1 MQVQVWGSHMKKLVI
16 VTAIAA
22 LGFGTAANAA
32 DLGIVHT
39 AAPAAYIAPAA
50 FNWTGFYIGLNGGA
64 GAAQSSVLGIDL
76 FDANGGF
83 GGLQAGYNHDLGGV
97 VFGVEADVQLSGI
110 KNDDALPGV
119 IPPVTGQ
126 IDSFGTVRARV
137 GLPVDRFMP
146 YITGGLAWANA
157 RLENPLVKETDTY
170 MGWTIGGGVEVAV
183 TDNITIK
190 GEYLYID
197 YGGAKFSGPF
207 DFDLTSHVARVGLN
221 YKF

>member
-1 MQVQVWGSHMKKLVI
+1 MPQSGR
-16 VTAIAA
+16 AA
-22 LGFGTAANAA
+22 TDF
-32 DLGIVHT
+32 
-39 AAPAAYIAPAA
+39 
-50 FNWTGFYIGLNGGA
+50 
-64 GAAQSSVLGIDL
+64 

-97 VFGVEADVQLSGI
+97 VLGVEADVQLSGI
-110 KNDDALPGV
+110 KNDDIFPGLV
-119 IPPVTGQ
+119 PPVTGQ

-137 GLPVDRFMP
+137 GLPIDRFMP

-157 RLENPLVKETDTY
+157 RMEDPGLKETDTY
-170 MGWTIGGGVEVAV
+170 TGWTIGGGVEVAV

-197 YGGAKFSGPF
+197 YGGAKFATPI